1 MARTGSL
8 DAGLGF
14 RLGRAHRL
22 LRAEWEKEIAD
33 LGVSAAQAAM
43 LRSIC
48 EESPTGLRQLAR
60 RMTTD
65 PMNAKRLADH
75 LESAGLVRS
84 MGDPSHSQRRDL
96 APTQAGLA
104 VAGQLVERAAAWNRR
119 LSRRMGA
126 TELEQLSRLLA
137 RLEETLAVEAVGPSR
152 TGPGSIDKT
161 STKGERSDHH

>member
-1 MARTGSL
+1 MARLGSL
-8 DAGLGF
+8 EAGLGF

-22 LRAEWEKEIAD
+22 LREEWEREIAD
-33 LGVSAAQAAM
+33 LGLSAAQAAM

-84 MGDPSHSQRRDL
+84 MDDPSHSQRRDL
-96 APTQAGLA
+96 APTQVGLA
-104 VAGQLVERAAAWNRR
+104 VAGQLANRATAWNRR

-126 TELEQLSRLLA
+126 VELDQLRRLLA
-137 RLEETLAVEAVGPSR
+137 RLEETLAVDVAGHPG
-152 TGPGSIDKT
+152 TGRGSIDKT
-161 STKGERSDHH
+161 SMKGQRK